1 MEFCNHKMTNHRL
14 CGRPLFH
21 QGRHLSEQS
30 LAHRIEH
37 EKENR
42 RQVRVASK
50 TRHRGI
56 AMEVPPH
63 LLPGS
68 ALASL
73 AKYRA
78 SGMVRPGDTL
88 YEKIATRLLQREGIT
103 A

>member
-1 MEFCNHKMTNHRL
+1 MELCHHKMKNHRL

-21 QGRHLSEQS
+21 FGRHLSEQS
-30 LAHRIEH
+30 ISHRIER

-42 RQVRVASK
+42 RQTRVGSK

-56 AMEVPPH
+56 ALEVPEQ

-78 SGMVRPGDTL
+78 SGMVQPGDVL
-88 YEKIATRLLQREGIT
+88 YEHIARRLLRREGISC
-103 A
+103 